1 MIFPSFRI
9 PLFGPARAPVQQ
21 HQRGHRHQQDH
32 HVVEIAV
39 AAGAGTAT
47 KGAAVADAAGGG
59 TAWNGGA
66 LRSTLV
72 SNHRKT
78 IGKPWENGKT
88 IGKP

>member
-1 MIFPSFRI
+1 
-9 PLFGPARAPVQQ
+9 
-21 HQRGHRHQQDH
+21 
-32 HVVEIAV
+32 V

-59 TAWNGGA
+59 TAARCVQRWLL